1 MISELLQDIVNTIGN
16 TAQKAIVVI
25 DTDGLLAGQAVRGQL
40 SATLGMP
47 VVVAEGLALR
57 IYYEL
62 KIRRDSN
69 AKVCFVSKSSKPIL
83 PDIAVNARICNISL
97 ADLFP
102 NFTDRETLKSLDF
115 DTLADLY
122 AKHIQGRVTSTRL
135 QQLISDSQTVAEP
148 KAESAITTISKC
160 AEAPDWTDTE
170 YIATLSKAFK
180 QALAR
185 REYNADIAQ
194 MIWNINFD
202 FQHFIQ
208 ENYFAM
214 LNAAG
219 GPKAVH
225 AVAPYLQSRFGTND
239 KLAFIVIDGMA
250 WWQWEVLRDELEN
263 LNLIALPE
271 VKAIMAWLPS
281 ITALSRQALFRGESP
296 LIDYHQSPSEEEKLW
311 KSMWRANPVFTPVYQ
326 HNVILPEELNT
337 ATRRLAIVDVQL
349 DKKMHQSSDYYD
361 LYDLTKNWAM
371 KFVKIIAKLRSEDFH
386 IVLTTDH
393 GNVFATGKGSL
404 KPEEKV
410 HLYLANSRGERFVYF
425 TTKELKEQFRSRNYA
440 IPFFEN
446 PRENWLSIADDSS
459 FSTPRKQ
466 LITHGGSH
474 FMETVI
480 PLIIF

>member
-1 MISELLQDIVNTIGN
+1 
-16 TAQKAIVVI
+16 
-25 DTDGLLAGQAVRGQL
+25 
-40 SATLGMP
+40 
-47 VVVAEGLALR
+47 
-57 IYYEL
+57 
-62 KIRRDSN
+62 
-69 AKVCFVSKSSKPIL
+69 
-83 PDIAVNARICNISL
+83 
-97 ADLFP
+97 
-102 NFTDRETLKSLDF
+102 
-115 DTLADLY
+115 
-122 AKHIQGRVTSTRL
+122 
-135 QQLISDSQTVAEP
+135 
-148 KAESAITTISKC
+148 
-160 AEAPDWTDTE
+160 
-170 YIATLSKAFK
+170 
-180 QALAR
+180 
-185 REYNADIAQ
+185 
-194 MIWNINFD
+194 
-202 FQHFIQ
+202 
-208 ENYFAM
+208 
-214 LNAAG
+214 
-219 GPKAVH
+219 
-225 AVAPYLQSRFGTND
+225 
-239 KLAFIVIDGMA
+239 MA

-263 LNLIALPE
+263 HNLIALPE